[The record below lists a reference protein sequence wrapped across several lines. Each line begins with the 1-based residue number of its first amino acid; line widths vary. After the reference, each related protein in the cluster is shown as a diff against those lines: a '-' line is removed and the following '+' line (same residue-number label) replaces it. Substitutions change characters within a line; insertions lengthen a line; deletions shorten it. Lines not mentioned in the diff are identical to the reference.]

1 MSSLRGDV
9 VAIAT
14 TDGWLS
20 ILDPRNWSLPVATR
34 VMSVFEGALVALTPD
49 GDRVLTRDR
58 DYTVRVW
65 RTADLEG
72 TVAFEPMNEDGMG
85 FTGVARLSNGSE
97 RLVSRDYYGV
107 VDMWCLPPP

>member
-1 MSSLRGDV
+1 M
-9 VAIAT
+9 AIAT

-49 GDRVLTRDR
+49 GDRVLTLDR
-58 DYTVRVW
+58 EYTVRVW

-72 TVAFEPMNEDGMG
+72 TVAFEPNERGRMG
-85 FTGVARLSNGSE
+85 FTGVARLSNGRE
-97 RLVSRDYYGV
+97 RLVCRGN
-107 VDMWCLPPP
+107 